1 MGFFDKIADV
11 AKEVGRPARNIAIGY
26 LTEKIE
32 NTRAA
37 DARNAK
43 YIELATEQYF
53 NEDRPNFIKQEE
65 ERYNNF
71 LKIKRDKGLPFAQ
84 FADSEAGG
92 FATTN
97 AQQTEI
103 FLKRVAE
110 LKPDQ
115 IEAIETSFN
124 ERRKK
129 RAESFD
135 EKNAFVRKQFQTMP
149 GGPGDMNVM
158 SVFFPNEGEDIAE
171 VGVNQPSKMDTEM
184 QPTVDQTGGLLDID
198 SGNFDIMIGRHA
210 TEASKANTFFTNFF
224 RNDVGQ
230 ASISFAESAAQYPLQ
245 QELLKGYDEAV
256 SKGYKDGKYNYA
268 RNRYIERELNK
279 QNIKNY
285 PTGIPEVAKEE
296 VATETTESKSV
307 PGDGK
312 KFDAETFG
320 QRKEDAPQI
329 NLMSNRKMIETTED
343 QRVDNPASII
353 NEARESIASIMEY
366 DDIKADIVL
375 QRAGLNQFMTSTLD
389 EKKQALIANAR
400 QLAKDEI
407 KNIGLNP
414 EDFEL

>member
-171 VGVNQPSKMDTEM
+171 VGVKQTSKMDTEM
-184 QPTVDQTGGLLDID
+184 QPTADQPTVDQTGGLLDIVD
-198 SGNFDIMIGRHA
+198 ETYDINNPKHLQLEKI
-210 TEASKANTFFTNFF
+210 
-224 RNDVGQ
+224 
-230 ASISFAESAAQYPLQ
+230 AAQAFERQFFNKIQNKYNFSIPADKNPDGSFKDSRYVTLQ
-245 QELLKGYDEAV
+245 FIKQGYDDAV
-256 SKGYKDGKYNYA
+256 NRGYNLGFQNYA
-268 RNRYIERELNK
+268 RDKFVQGVLDRRGVK
-279 QNIKNY
+279 GF
-285 PTGIPEVAKEE
+285 TGTLPVD
-296 VATETTESKSV
+296 TTQTQPADV
-307 PGDGK
+307 GAMPGDGK
-312 KFDAETFG
+312 KFDTPTVSKVDV
-320 QRKEDAPQI
+320 KEDPKI
-329 NLMSNRKMIETTED
+329 TTEIPSGASGSPATVIND
-343 QRVDNPASII
+343 LREIIAKINDSQTLSEEEKIKRV
-353 NEARESIASIMEY
+353 EQARGRAIERLKEMGAFNESI
-366 DDIKADIVL
+366 L
-375 QRAGLNQFMTSTLD
+375 
-389 EKKQALIANAR
+389 R
-400 QLAKDEI
+400 QI
-407 KNIGLNP
+407 
-414 EDFEL
+414 

>member
-1 MGFFDKIADV
+1 MSFLSKIADV

-43 YIELATEQYF
+43 YIELATNQYF

-115 IEAIETSFN
+115 IKAIETSFN

-129 RAESFD
+129 RVESFD

-171 VGVNQPSKMDTEM
+171 VGVKQPSKMDTEM
-184 QPTVDQTGGLLDID
+184 QPTVDQTGGLLDIVD
-198 SGNFDIMIGRHA
+198 ETYDINNPKHLQLEKIAAGAFDKQFFDRVQNKYNFSIPADKNPDG
-210 TEASKANTFFTNFF
+210 SF
-224 RNDVGQ
+224 RDARYVT
-230 ASISFAESAAQYPLQ
+230 LQ
-245 QELLKGYDEAV
+245 FIKQGYDDAV
-256 SKGYKDGKYNYA
+256 NNGYNLGFTNYA
-268 RNRYIERELNK
+268 RDKFVQGVLDRRG
-279 QNIKNY
+279 IKGF
-285 PTGIPEVAKEE
+285 TGTLPLD
-296 VATETTESKSV
+296 TTQTQPADLSPV
-307 PGDGK
+307 GPADVGAMPGDGK
-312 KFDAETFG
+312 KFDTPAASKVDT
-320 QRKEDAPQI
+320 QEDP
-329 NLMSNRKMIETTED
+329 KVTTEIPSGASGSPATVIND
-343 QRVDNPASII
+343 LREITAKINDSEVLSEEEKIKRV
-353 NEARESIASIMEY
+353 EQARGRAIERLKEMGAFNESI
-366 DDIKADIVL
+366 L
-375 QRAGLNQFMTSTLD
+375 R
-389 EKKQALIANAR
+389 LI
-400 QLAKDEI
+400 
-407 KNIGLNP
+407 
-414 EDFEL
+414 